1 MLFGRKKKEEEE
13 KQKPAPQSA
22 APSPLDLAL
31 KFLEEESGEVDIA
44 WYCELEK
51 MPFEPPVVKF
61 VEWVEAKGHG
71 GLYSREQLI
80 DALNRAFRMK
90 IDERRG
96 RR

>member
-1 MLFGRKKKEEEE
+1 MLFGRKKKEE
-13 KQKPAPQSA
+13 KSVPQPT

-51 MPFEPPVVKF
+51 MPFEPPIVKF
-61 VEWVEAKGHG
+61 IEWVEAKGHG
-71 GLYSREQLI
+71 GLYSREQLV

-90 IDERRG
+90 IEERRG

>member
-1 MLFGRKKKEEEE
+1 MIFRRKKKEEKVE
-13 KQKPAPQSA
+13 KAPSTPP

-51 MPFEPPVVKF
+51 MPFEPPIVKF
-61 VEWVEAKGHG
+61 IEWVEAKGHG
-71 GLYSREQLI
+71 GLYSREQLL
-80 DALNRAFRMK
+80 DALTRAFRMK
-90 IDERRG
+90 LDERRG